1 MWAAEM
7 KVSMFCDV
15 TEIIYLIS
23 IVIIP
28 FFCES
33 ASCLWFSYRLIIIQ
47 LLMICLSKKSQD
59 CSEDE
64 SLGGKSSS

>member
-33 ASCLWFSYRLIIIQ
+33 ASCLWFSYRL
-47 LLMICLSKKSQD
+47 
-59 CSEDE
+59 
-64 SLGGKSSS
+64 